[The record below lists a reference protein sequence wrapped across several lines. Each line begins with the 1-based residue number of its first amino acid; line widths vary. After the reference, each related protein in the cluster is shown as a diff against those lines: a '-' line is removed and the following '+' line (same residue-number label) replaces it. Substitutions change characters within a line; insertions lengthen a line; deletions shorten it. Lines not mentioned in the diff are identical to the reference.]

1 MLLHTH
7 VPKSNPV
14 DITIYSASIARC
26 FMLTRSIWHVWVTG
40 KRRDKGIS
48 KKAWHAVPAQGH
60 CYTRQFLPKALPGLV
75 FPETVV
81 QECGLQGTRREKTT
95 VTMPFIQRTL
105 TFSHLGV
112 LGQYMTFL
120 PILCIILSFLLHA
133 RLFYN
138 CPDPHPQ
145 HKEALGPLRSPHFFP
160 SPHRTLKS
168 SLHEQQERAVRS
180 GAPQQAG
187 AVWNGFWWDTAPGTD
202 FTLPTQGG

>member
-1 MLLHTH
+1 MFTSWAHTSLPQRLRSFVKQMLLHTH

-81 QECGLQGTRREKTT
+81 QECGLQGTRREKNNCYYAIYPAYLD
-95 VTMPFIQRTL
+95 VL
-105 TFSHLGV
+105 TSGGSRPIYDLSSYSMHHFVFSSSCKIV
-112 LGQYMTFL
+112 L
-120 PILCIILSFLLHA
+120 
-133 RLFYN
+133 
-138 CPDPHPQ
+138 
-145 HKEALGPLRSPHFFP
+145 
-160 SPHRTLKS
+160 
-168 SLHEQQERAVRS
+168 
-180 GAPQQAG
+180 
-187 AVWNGFWWDTAPGTD
+187 
-202 FTLPTQGG
+202 